1 MQGTES
7 EPDTAGKSHP
17 LDRFR
22 VEINEVDEQILALLS
37 RRLQICVAIARVK
50 CDHGI
55 PMMQEDR
62 VAKVR
67 ARFSA
72 LAERNGLTS
81 AFAQQLYDVILAEAC
96 RVENIIMAPDTQ
108 GSARSTAPAAAVER
122 H

>member
-17 LDRFR
+17 LDGFR

-96 RVENIIMAPDTQ
+96 RVEDMIMAPDTP